1 VQGRGVPF
9 QPGETDGNDLPI
21 RRAFLLHS
29 PDKFPVNT
37 LIKLGVT
44 EDVPMLMV
52 ISPAK
57 TLDFESPLAT
67 QQFTQ
72 PALLEKSQLLIDV
85 ARDLSPAQIASLMGI
100 SDKLAHLN
108 ADRFN
113 SWQPP
118 FTLENAR
125 QAILAFKGDV
135 YTGLQAETFSDK
147 DFTFA
152 QQHLRML
159 SGLYGLLRPL
169 DLMQPY
175 RLEMGIKLANPAA
188 KDLYGFWGDLLT
200 EKLNAALA
208 EQGDDVL
215 INLASDEYFK
225 AIKPKKLAGRL
236 IKPVFLDEKNGKF
249 KVISFYAKKAR
260 GLMSRYV
267 IQHRLSKPE
276 QLKKFDVDGYFF
288 AAAESSENELVFKR
302 HEQK

>member
-1 VQGRGVPF
+1 
-9 QPGETDGNDLPI
+9 
-21 RRAFLLHS
+21 
-29 PDKFPVNT
+29 
-37 LIKLGVT
+37 
-44 EDVPMLMV
+44 MLMV

-57 TLDFESPLAT
+57 TLDYEIPLAT
-67 QQFTQ
+67 PRYTQ
-72 PALLEKSQLLIDV
+72 PALLEKSQQLIEV
-85 ARDLSPAQIASLMGI
+85 ARDLSPAQVASLMHI

-113 SWQPP
+113 SWQAE
-118 FTLENAR
+118 FTPDNAR

-147 DFTFA
+147 DFDFA

-175 RLEMGIKLANPAA
+175 RLEMGIKLANPAG
-188 KDLYGFWGDLLT
+188 KDLYSFWGELLT
-200 EKLNAALA
+200 DKINEALA
-208 EQGDDVL
+208 DQGDDVL

-225 AIKPKKLAGRL
+225 ALRPQKLQARL

-267 IQHRLSKPE
+267 IQNQLQKPE
-276 QLKKFDVDGYFF
+276 QLRAFDAEGYAFD
-288 AAAESSENELVFKR
+288 AASSSHDEWVFKR
-302 HEQK
+302 AEQA

>member
-1 VQGRGVPF
+1 
-9 QPGETDGNDLPI
+9 
-21 RRAFLLHS
+21 
-29 PDKFPVNT
+29 
-37 LIKLGVT
+37 
-44 EDVPMLMV
+44 MLMV

-57 TLDFESPLAT
+57 TLDYESPLAT
-67 QQFTQ
+67 QRFTQ
-72 PALLEKSQLLIDV
+72 PALLEKSHLLIDV
-85 ARDLSPAQIASLMGI
+85 ARDLSPAQISSLMGI

-113 SWQPP
+113 QWQPP
-118 FTLENAR
+118 FSLENAR

-135 YTGLQAETFSDK
+135 YTGLQAETFSDD
-147 DFTFA
+147 DFDFA

-175 RLEMGIKLANPAA
+175 RLEMGIKLANPAG

-200 EKLNAALA
+200 EKLNEAIA

-225 AIKPKKLAGRL
+225 AIKPKKLNAEL

-267 IQHRLSKPE
+267 IQNRLTNPA

-288 AAAESSENELVFKR
+288 DTAESKDNELVFKR
-302 HEQK
+302 REQK

>member
-1 VQGRGVPF
+1 
-9 QPGETDGNDLPI
+9 
-21 RRAFLLHS
+21 
-29 PDKFPVNT
+29 
-37 LIKLGVT
+37 
-44 EDVPMLMV
+44 MLMV

-67 QQFTQ
+67 QRFTQ
-72 PALLEKSQLLIDV
+72 STLLEKSQQLIDV
-85 ARDLSPAQIASLMGI
+85 ARDLSPAQIGSLMGI

-113 SWQPP
+113 QWQPP
-118 FTLENAR
+118 FTLDNAR
-125 QAILAFKGDV
+125 QAIRAFKGDV
-135 YTGLQAETFSDK
+135 YTGLQAETFSEA
-147 DFTFA
+147 DFDFA

-159 SGLYGLLRPL
+159 SGLYGVLRPL

-200 EKLNAALA
+200 QKLNDAMA
-208 EQGDDVL
+208 EQGDEVL

-225 AIKPKKLAGRL
+225 AVKPKQLNGEL

-267 IQHRLSKPE
+267 IQNRLSKPE
-276 QLKKFDVDGYFF
+276 QLKQFDVDGYFF
-288 AAAESSENELVFKR
+288 AADESKGNELVFKR